1 MDEKNMSI
9 NEETIEK
16 NRRWFDFFEYFPM
29 MFSVILAVVMFF
41 AGMVMFFLE
50 IEPFIPLILWIVG
63 GVVCYI
69 IYAVLKML
77 FSYRV
82 LHIYYLDEI
91 LAYNKKIY
99 KKTCSEKLEKVEKTE
114 QN

>member
-63 GVVCYI
+63 GGC
-69 IYAVLKML
+69 
-77 FSYRV
+77 V
-82 LHIYYLDEI
+82 LHYLCCTKNAF
-91 LAYNKKIY
+91 L
-99 KKTCSEKLEKVEKTE
+99 L
-114 QN
+114 